1 MLRYVGSGVRRYA
14 EVPVAPNPRT
24 AWEFQAATAGRIAPT
39 ATDGTH
45 PPPRGRR
52 LWVFPPGHRHGWTGD
67 TRAARVAVFHFD
79 AVPEPLR
86 TVVIARGA
94 LALDLDPLEA
104 ARLDALAVELAPH
117 VAQVGPLTA
126 LVEQRAL
133 LDLCLIALGHVAPTS
148 LPRPAAAPRRLVEA
162 ALAWYGEHLGEG
174 PGVTEVARAVGVS
187 VAHLRRLFQAAQ
199 HRSPLAAMREARVQ
213 RADDL
218 IRAGDLRLEHV
229 ARVCGYADGA
239 AFSRAFKSIRGSPP
253 SRWRRRP
260 A

>member
-14 EVPVAPNPRT
+14 EAPVAANPRT

-39 ATDGTH
+39 AADGSH

-67 TRAARVAVFHFD
+67 GRGARVAVFHFD
-79 AVPEPLR
+79 SVPEPLR
-86 TVVIARGA
+86 GAVIARGE
-94 LALDLDPLEA
+94 LAVDLDPLEVT
-104 ARLDALAVELAPH
+104 RLDALATQLGPQ
-117 VAQVGPLTA
+117 VAQAGPLTA
-126 LVEQRAL
+126 LIEQRAL
-133 LDLCLIALGHVAPTS
+133 LDLCLIALGHLPLSA

-187 VAHLRRLFQAAQ
+187 VAHLRRLFHAAQ
-199 HRSPLAAMREARVQ
+199 RRSPLAAMREARVQ

-218 IRAGDLRLEHV
+218 IRAGDLRLEHI
-229 ARVCGYADGA
+229 ARLCGYADGA
-239 AFSRAFKSIRGSPP
+239 SFSRAFTSIRGTPP
-253 SRWRRRP
+253 SRWRPRG
-260 A
+260 